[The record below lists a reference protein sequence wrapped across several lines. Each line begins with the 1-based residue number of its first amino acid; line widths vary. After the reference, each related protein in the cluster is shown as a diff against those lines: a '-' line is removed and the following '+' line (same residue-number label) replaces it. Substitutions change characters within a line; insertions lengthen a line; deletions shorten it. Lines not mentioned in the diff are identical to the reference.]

1 MILYGIHKDDM
12 ETNELYLMTAF
23 SCMACDG
30 IAAEEL
36 EFVKQ
41 YANSSTLFVGL
52 DIESKLNKYVEEFN
66 DHGQGFLVAY
76 INTIANTQLSEEEE
90 LNLARIA
97 IKMIEAGNKM
107 EYSEISFFKRIR
119 SKLKITDEKL
129 LDIFKDETLFEKFP
143 EMEPEDF
150 LLPDVIV
157 DEMEWDASFC
167 TKHRKYTRFNQ

>member
-1 MILYGIHKDDM
+1 M

-30 IAAEEL
+30 TTAEEL
-36 EFVKQ
+36 ELVKQ
-41 YANSSTLFVGL
+41 YANSSTFFGGL
-52 DIESKLNKYVEEFN
+52 DIESKLNKYVGKIN
-66 DHGQGFLVAY
+66 DQGQSFLSNY
-76 INTIANTQLSEEEE
+76 INTIANTRLSEEEE

-97 IKMIEAGNKM
+97 IKMFETGNKI

-143 EMEPEDF
+143 EVEPEDF
-150 LLPDVIV
+150 LLPDIIV
-157 DEMEWDASFC
+157 DEIEWNVC
-167 TKHRKYTRFNQ
+167 IKHRIYTQSRQ

>member
-1 MILYGIHKDDM
+1 M

-30 IAAEEL
+30 ITAEEL
-36 EFVKQ
+36 KLVKQ
-41 YANSSTLFVGL
+41 YANASTFFDGL
-52 DIESKLNKYVEEFN
+52 DIESKLNKYAGEFN
-66 DHGQGFLVAY
+66 DQGQSFLAGY

-97 IKMIEAGNKM
+97 IKMIEAGNKI
-107 EYSEISFFKRIR
+107 EYCEISFFKRIR

-143 EMEPEDF
+143 EIEPEDF
-150 LLPDVIV
+150 LLPDIII
-157 DEMEWDASFC
+157 DEMEWDVSFC
-167 TKHRKYTRFNQ
+167 TKHRVFTRFNQ